1 MAIYSYLVDK
11 CYPQISGCGLC
22 FINMRSVS
30 DTNFCNCCISLLAGL
45 ILVKSHGKR
54 YFCGQ
59 SLVFEEV
66 CLWRQSSG
74 ATTSGVAGN
83 EEGSHGRLR
92 TGRYSLL
99 RPVMMMMMMMML
111 IMMVVVMTMMMLM
124 MRYEDLM
131 SLMLSSMSK

>member
-74 ATTSGVAGN
+74 VTSATTSGVAEN

-99 RPVMMMMMMMML
+99 RPVMMMMMMVVVRMM
-111 IMMVVVMTMMMLM
+111 MMVM

-131 SLMLSSMSK
+131 TLMLSSMSK